1 MARAK
6 TAPFIVTEVV
16 AASSTTAVQSGI
28 LDLSAYVDPGDSQ
41 GVEIMS
47 VDYIWF
53 NQATNMPIA
62 NGATPFQ
69 AVGQLKDNT
78 NGDLISY
85 DNIHIVS
92 SGSLYYANDY
102 TVSNVSDTYPDIL
115 YLSKDGGRVTVNDS
129 MEICVKSSASVL
141 NLACAVRIQMR
152 VISLTK
158 RDYMTL
164 ALQTVSDN

>member
-6 TAPFIVTEVV
+6 TAPFIVTETLV
-16 AASSTTAVQSGI
+16 ADNTVNTQSGV

-53 NQATNMPIA
+53 DSDTFMPIQNA
-62 NGATPFQ
+62 NTPFQ
-69 AVGQLKDNT
+69 ALAQLKDNT
-78 NGDLISY
+78 NGGIISPDNLHLI
-85 DNIHIVS
+85 S
-92 SGSLYYANDY
+92 SGSLYYDSSRG
-102 TVSNVSDTYPDIL
+102 TSNAGDVFSDVL

-129 MEICVKSSASVL
+129 LEMVIRTSASVQ
-141 NLACAVRIQMR
+141 NVGCVARVQMR

>member
-16 AASSTTAVQSGI
+16 SAAGTTAVQSGI

-53 NQATNMPIA
+53 NSSTNMPIA
-62 NGATPFQ
+62 NGATAFQ
-69 AVGQLKDNT
+69 AVAQLKDNT
-78 NGDLISY
+78 NNDLIAY
-85 DNIHIVS
+85 DNIHLVS
-92 SGSLYYANDY
+92 SGALYYANDY
-102 TVSNVSDTYPDIL
+102 TVTNVSDTYPDIL

-129 MEICVKSSASVL
+129 MEICVKSSGSVT